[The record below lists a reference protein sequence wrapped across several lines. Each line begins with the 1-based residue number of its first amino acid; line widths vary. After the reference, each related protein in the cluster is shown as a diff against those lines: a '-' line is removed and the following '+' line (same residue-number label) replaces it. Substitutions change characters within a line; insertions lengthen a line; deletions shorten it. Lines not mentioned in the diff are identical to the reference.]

1 MIFMH
6 IVDDFYL
13 QPNSWLVNGKQK
25 AWWQRH
31 APDKLYR
38 YDYICA
44 LLLHGFSWTFIT
56 MFPLAIQ
63 WHFQLPMMF
72 YIYFVMNTTVH
83 AAIDNTK
90 ANRLRINLIQD
101 QLLHIAQI
109 VLTFAFVGVIAS

>member
-25 AWWQRH
+25 IWWQRH
-31 APDKLYR
+31 APDKRYQ

-44 LLLHGFSWTFIT
+44 LALHGFSWTFLV

-63 WHFQLPMMF
+63 LRFELPMMF
-72 YIYFVMNTTVH
+72 YYYYFANTVLH
-83 AAIDNTK
+83 ACIDNMK

-101 QLLHIAQI
+101 QLLHIGQI
-109 VLTFAFVGVIAS
+109 ILTFVVVSA